1 MTGDEEVVE
10 FIIKKYGPV
19 LDLRE
24 NPGSII
30 DIIRTF
36 APAAA
41 PDGGTPCGGTP
52 LPAPAPSPS
61 AAQGGDDVTLSE
73 VLRQLLT
80 LSRDVSL
87 IKERLDV
94 KG

>member
-41 PDGGTPCGGTP
+41 PDGGTPCGGVPT
-52 LPAPAPSPS
+52 PAPSPS
-61 AAQGGDDVTLSE
+61 VAHGADDVTLSE

-80 LSRDVSL
+80 LSRDVTL

-94 KG
+94 TG